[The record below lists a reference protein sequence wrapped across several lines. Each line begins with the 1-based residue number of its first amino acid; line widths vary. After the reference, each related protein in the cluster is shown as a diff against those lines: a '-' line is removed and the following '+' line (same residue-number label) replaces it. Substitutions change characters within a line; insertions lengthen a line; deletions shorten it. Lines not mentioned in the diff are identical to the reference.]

1 MLADL
6 SQLGPDVHCM
16 YTVGWAL
23 GTRGPASALQPS
35 LWTTYNPW
43 SAFVDCRMASYGV
56 GLLSGSTAGTRFQLL
71 LAPSALSLCAVN
83 NLAAVLSSP

>member
-1 MLADL
+1 
-6 SQLGPDVHCM
+6 
-16 YTVGWAL
+16 
-23 GTRGPASALQPS
+23 
-35 LWTTYNPW
+35 
-43 SAFVDCRMASYGV
+43 V